1 MITAAIVLLVLGGL
15 CFLVR
20 AIGGPSLADRIVAV
34 DGLISTIVAAVVLT
48 SIRQDTDLY
57 VDLALMVG
65 FVGFVGTTAG
75 ARFIERRGG

>member
-1 MITAAIVLLVLGGL
+1 MITIAIVLLVLGGS

-34 DGLISTIVAAVVLT
+34 DGLISIVVAAVVLT

>member
-1 MITAAIVLLVLGGL
+1 MITVAIVLLVLGGF

-20 AIGGPSLADRIVAV
+20 AIGGPSLADRIVAI

>member
-1 MITAAIVLLVLGGL
+1 MITVAIVLVVLGGV
-15 CFLVR
+15 CFLAR
-20 AIGGPSLADRIVAV
+20 AVGGPSLADRIVAL
-34 DGLISTIVAAVVLT
+34 DGLITTIVAAIVLA
-48 SIRQDTDLY
+48 SIRSDTDLF